1 MPKRPKST
9 EAKIVKNMLF
19 RLFLNSASIANDGF
33 KILASYHLSR
43 QNTQAGVPGLNG
55 IKP

>member
-1 MPKRPKST
+1 MPKRPKPT

-33 KILASYHLSR
+33 KILTSYYLSR
-43 QNTQAGVPGLNG
+43 QNTQAGVSGLNG